1 MRRTKK
7 VKTDVVPDNFA
18 LTADSEIF
26 VEVLKHSD
34 CMTIQ
39 TRIVAASKFSPD
51 NIRAIAKL
59 MIRMAD
65 AVEAKDAT

>member
-7 VKTDVVPDNFA
+7 VKTDIVPENFA
-18 LTADSEIF
+18 LSADGEIF
-26 VEVLKHSD
+26 VEVLKQNDS
-34 CMTIQ
+34 MTIQ
-39 TRIVAASKFSPD
+39 TRVIAACKFSPD
-51 NIRAIAKL
+51 SIRAIAKL